1 MKIDSISRTIAHP
14 VNPVPRTGSHESP
27 GAIPFRA
34 TARALSRA
42 SGQFLSGIRAIPAR
56 FLSGRRRHD
65 AGVCELEQRMFELE
79 THKLSTLHLGGFL
92 R

>member
-1 MKIDSISRTIAHP
+1 LLKETIMKIDSISRTIAHP
-14 VNPVPRTGSHESP
+14 VNPVPRTGSHESA

-42 SGQFLSGIRAIPAR
+42 IPAR
-56 FLSGRRRHD
+56 FLSGCRRHD